1 MMNVNLKGVFLCSKA
16 VVPVMKKQNSG
27 RIINISSAAV
37 YLGRTD
43 YIHYVAS
50 KAGVL
55 GFSGS
60 LAREVG
66 EYNIT
71 VNSIT
76 PGPTYTEIPRE
87 TVNDDQ
93 KQRMLNMQSLKRLQV
108 PDDLAGTVVFLSS
121 DDSSF
126 ITGQVF
132 NIDGGM
138 NIRI

>member
-1 MMNVNLKGVFLCSKA
+1 M
-16 VVPVMKKQNSG
+16 
-27 RIINISSAAV
+27 
-37 YLGRTD
+37 
-43 YIHYVAS
+43 
-50 KAGVL
+50 

>member
-1 MMNVNLKGVFLCSKA
+1 M
-16 VVPVMKKQNSG
+16 
-27 RIINISSAAV
+27 
-37 YLGRTD
+37 
-43 YIHYVAS
+43 
-50 KAGVL
+50 
-55 GFSGS
+55 
-60 LAREVG
+60 AREVG